1 MCTVTAAPQCGLAC
15 WAESEMSISQD
26 HEQKS
31 GAEKLGEAQR
41 EVSELR
47 VGVIPPVT
55 RSAAEPPQ
63 QPRVQ
68 SGPDKHTRVRR
79 TRHRARVLGT
89 KSHLQLTIV

>member
-1 MCTVTAAPQCGLAC
+1 MTAAPQYGLAC
-15 WAESEMSISQD
+15 WAEPELSISQD

-31 GAEKLGEAQR
+31 GAEKLREAQR

-68 SGPDKHTRVRR
+68 SGPDQHTRVRM
-79 TRHRARVLGT
+79 TRHYPRVLGT
-89 KSHLQLTIV
+89 KAHLQLTIV